1 MSLLL
6 FYRYSVI
13 LVDYKFSYS
22 LKMNSITE
30 STTVPDLLRNVVG
43 YVHDENT
50 TFLLHKVKE
59 SWVEI
64 SYKHVL
70 DTADAISSYF
80 LEMGVTNGDRLAL
93 IIENSVDWVYYDQGL
108 QQIGGV
114 NVSIYPTL
122 SESEIEYILN
132 DSGAKTLMAGSPFL
146 FRKILKIANNC
157 PNLQRIIPVFD
168 DYQKYLPEGE
178 LNAGVISFKNLI
190 EEGKNNLE
198 RNKNKIEVAREAIL
212 PGDLTSL
219 IYTSGTTG
227 TPKGVMLTHS
237 NFVQNVKVC
246 LEQIPVIN
254 KDDLFLSFLPL
265 SHVFERT
272 ATYHVCCAVGSKIA
286 FAQSLELLAKNM
298 AEVKPT
304 VMSCVP
310 RLLERIHDKAM
321 KNGTSAGG
329 VKAKIF
335 LWAIETGK
343 EFREV
348 HEAGK
353 QASLIL
359 GIKKSIAEKLVFSK
373 IKEKT
378 GGRLKF
384 MLSGGAALPKNVGE
398 FFGNLGI
405 KVLEGFGLTETSPVM
420 AVTEYHRQ
428 VYGTVGRI
436 IPGIEVAIQDVES
449 KNIITIQTHDSF
461 DETFECTEG
470 EIIVRGH
477 CVMKGY
483 WNKPVE
489 TAEVIDKDGW
499 FHTGDVGRYYKGNLQ
514 ITDRIKNMLVN
525 AYGKNIYPTPVEN
538 TYLKS
543 PKIEQIFLIGDKREY
558 VTAIVI
564 PSKEVLQETFNL
576 KEEFFQEQDSFIRD
590 QKILDWL
597 NADIRKYSSEL
608 AKFERLKSFLVKRN
622 PFSIEEGEIT
632 PTMKAKRKVI
642 ENKYSED
649 INDMYLQETEAD

>member
-1 MSLLL
+1 M
-6 FYRYSVI
+6 
-13 LVDYKFSYS
+13 
-22 LKMNSITE
+22 LKMNPITE
-30 STTVPDLLRNVVG
+30 STTIPDLLRNVVG
-43 YVHDENT
+43 YVHEENT
-50 TFLLHKVKE
+50 TFLTHKVKD

-64 SYKHVL
+64 SYKQVL
-70 DTADAISSYF
+70 DTADAISAYF
-80 LEMGVTNGDRLAL
+80 LEMGINKGDRLAL
-93 IIENSVDWVYYDQGL
+93 IIENSVDWVYYDQGV
-108 QQIGGV
+108 QQIGAI
-114 NVSIYPTL
+114 NVSVYPTL

-132 DSGAKTLMAGSPFL
+132 DSSAKTILAGNPFL
-146 FRKILKIANNC
+146 FRKLIKIANNC
-157 PNLQRIIPVFD
+157 PELQRIIPVFD
-168 DYQKYLPEGE
+168 DYEKYLPERG
-178 LNAGVISFKNLI
+178 LNAGVISFSNLI
-190 EEGKNNLE
+190 EEGKNALE
-198 RNKNKIEVAREAIL
+198 RQGKKIEEARAAIL
-212 PGDLTSL
+212 PSDLTSL

-227 TPKGVMLTHS
+227 IPKGVMLTHS

-254 KDDLFLSFLPL
+254 ENDVFLSFLPL

-304 VMSCVP
+304 IMSCVP

-329 VKAKIF
+329 LKSKIF
-335 LWAIETGK
+335 LWSIETGQHY
-343 EFREV
+343 REV
-348 HEAGK
+348 QEAGK
-353 QASLIL
+353 TPGMFLSM
-359 GIKKSIAEKLVFSK
+359 KKSIAEKLVFSK

-405 KVLEGFGLTETSPVM
+405 KILEGFGLTETSPVM
-420 AVTEYHRQ
+420 SVTEYHRQ

-449 KNIITIQTHDSF
+449 KKILTIQTHDTF
-461 DETFECTEG
+461 DENFECPEG

-483 WNKPVE
+483 WNKPQE
-489 TAEVIDKDGW
+489 TAEVIDQDGW
-499 FHTGDVGRYYKGNLQ
+499 FHTGDIGRYYRGNLQ

-543 PKIEQIFLIGDKREY
+543 SKIEQIFLIGDKREY
-558 VTAIVI
+558 VTAILI
-564 PSKEVLQETFNL
+564 PSKEVLQETFHLN
-576 KEEFFQEQDSFIRD
+576 EEFFQEKDSFIRD

-597 NADIRKYSSEL
+597 NEDIRKYSTEL
-608 AKFERLKSFLVKRN
+608 AKFERMKSFLVKRN

-642 ENKYSED
+642 ENKYSVD
-649 INDMYLQETEAD
+649 ISEMYLQDTEAD

>member
-1 MSLLL
+1 M
-6 FYRYSVI
+6 
-13 LVDYKFSYS
+13 
-22 LKMNSITE
+22 LKMNPITE
-30 STTVPDLLRNVVG
+30 STTIPDLLRNVVG
-43 YVHDENT
+43 YVHEENT
-50 TFLLHKVKE
+50 TFLTHKVKD

-64 SYKHVL
+64 SYKQVL
-70 DTADAISSYF
+70 DTADAISAYF
-80 LEMGVTNGDRLAL
+80 LEMGINKGDRLAL
-93 IIENSVDWVYYDQGL
+93 IIENSVDWVYYDQGV
-108 QQIGGV
+108 QQIGAI
-114 NVSIYPTL
+114 NVSVYPTL

-132 DSGAKTLMAGSPFL
+132 DSSAKTILAGNPFL
-146 FRKILKIANNC
+146 FRKLIKIANNC
-157 PNLQRIIPVFD
+157 PELQRIIPVFD
-168 DYQKYLPEGE
+168 DYEKYLPERG
-178 LNAGVISFKNLI
+178 LNAGVISFSNLI
-190 EEGKNNLE
+190 EEGKNALE
-198 RNKNKIEVAREAIL
+198 RQGKKIEEARAAIL
-212 PGDLTSL
+212 PSDLTSL

-227 TPKGVMLTHS
+227 IPKGVMLTHS

-254 KDDLFLSFLPL
+254 ENDVFLSFLPL

-304 VMSCVP
+304 IMSCVP

-329 VKAKIF
+329 LKSKIF
-335 LWAIETGK
+335 LWSIETGQHY
-343 EFREV
+343 REV
-348 HEAGK
+348 QEAGK
-353 QASLIL
+353 TPGMFLSM
-359 GIKKSIAEKLVFSK
+359 KKSIAEKLVFSK

-405 KVLEGFGLTETSPVM
+405 KILEGFGLTETSPVM

-449 KNIITIQTHDSF
+449 KKILTIQTHDTF
-461 DETFECTEG
+461 DENFECPEG

-483 WNKPVE
+483 WNKPQE
-489 TAEVIDKDGW
+489 TAEVIDQDGW
-499 FHTGDVGRYYKGNLQ
+499 FHTGDIGRYYRGNLQ

-543 PKIEQIFLIGDKREY
+543 SKIEQIFLIGDKREY
-558 VTAIVI
+558 VTAILI
-564 PSKEVLQETFNL
+564 PSKEVLQETFHLN
-576 KEEFFQEQDSFIRD
+576 EEFFQEKDSFIRD

-597 NADIRKYSSEL
+597 NEDIRKYSTEL
-608 AKFERLKSFLVKRN
+608 AKFERMKSFLVKRN
-622 PFSIEEGEIT
+622 PI
-632 PTMKAKRKVI
+632 
-642 ENKYSED
+642 
-649 INDMYLQETEAD
+649 QH